1 MAVTQKTQAARTAIM
16 NRLKSLKDKWISL
29 DTLTPVQQSNIDAA
43 AQRNAMAAQW
53 WISNIQLWDVS
64 YWNWSQVWQWSAYN
78 MYPTWSYDQQFARY
92 WDPLQTWDQNIDQAS
107 NQVIGQY
114 AQYERAMTPY
124 ISKYQDTAAQLNNEN
139 IALLNQQNQDY
150 QQGNQRM
157 QGQSDQ
163 YFQAS
168 RDYNQSQQAAQ
179 QAFAA
184 NEARRATGSQQAATA
199 ASTRVQWDFSKQ
211 NLDAQ
216 SQQFAQDK
224 ALFNELTTQSM
235 NYVNSIK
242 WSKDQYQLDT
252 AKQLLDLRNQ
262 MASQL
267 TNSQNALVSA
277 KMQAW
282 VNDVAA
288 QRALVRQQALDLSQS
303 KLKK

>member
-1 MAVTQKTQAARTAIM
+1 MAVTKPKTAAQTKIM
-16 NRLKSLKDKWISL
+16 NRFKALKNKWIAL
-29 DTLTPVQQSNIDAA
+29 DTPANAQQAA
-43 AQRNAMAAQW
+43 AFNPMSNQG
-53 WISNIQLWDVS
+53 WISNIQPWDVS
-64 YWNWSQVWQWSAYN
+64 FWNWSQVWQGSAYN

-92 WDPLQTWDQNIDQAS
+92 WDPLQTGDTNVDAAS
-107 NQVIGQY
+107 NQLIWQY
-114 AQYERAMTPY
+114 AQYERALTPY
-124 ISKYQDTAAQLNNEN
+124 ISKYQDTAAQLNTEN
-139 IALLNQQNQDY
+139 IALLNQQNKDY

-157 QGQSDQ
+157 QWQSDQ
-163 YFQAS
+163 YFQWV

-224 ALFNELTTQSM
+224 SLLNELTTQTM
-235 NYVNSIK
+235 NYINSIK

-262 MASQL
+262 LASQL

-277 KMQAW
+277 KMWAGVQ
-282 VNDVAA
+282 DVAA
-288 QRALVRQQALDLSQS
+288 QRALVRQQALDLSQAQ
-303 KLKK
+303 LKKQYG